1 MWEIQNKQKHADMLN
16 WVPHSFY
23 YLPADQLMV
32 DINNQLTFFNVEF
45 ALIKLEAA
53 MIEFSVI
60 YVTKTSHSIS

>member
-1 MWEIQNKQKHADMLN
+1 MRNPKQAKNMLTCFL
-16 WVPHSFY
+16 PQLSFS
-23 YLPADQLMV
+23 LFLLSAFLI
-32 DINNQLTFFNVEF
+32 DINHQLTFFNVEF

>member
-1 MWEIQNKQKHADMLN
+1 MRNPKQVKNILTCFLTQL
-16 WVPHSFY
+16 SFS
-23 YLPADQLMV
+23 LFLLSAFLI

-60 YVTKTSHSIS
+60 YIIKTSHSIS

>member
-1 MWEIQNKQKHADMLN
+1 MWEIQNKQKTCWHAQL
-16 WVPHSFY
+16 SFS
-23 YLPADQLMV
+23 LFLLSAFLI

-45 ALIKLEAA
+45 ALTKLEAA

>member
-1 MWEIQNKQKHADMLN
+1 MRNPKQAKNMLTCFLTQL
-16 WVPHSFY
+16 SFS
-23 YLPADQLMV
+23 LFLLSAFLI

-45 ALIKLEAA
+45 DLTKLEAA